1 MFLGRSELYR
11 RSLGCAMELPKLAQ
25 EHGLTSEDLNHV
37 VHLLGFP
44 LPIDLHFSMFMT
56 TIRGQ
61 GTEEQAAYW
70 LPKAAS
76 FGVLGTYAQTEVRTT
91 ERNGG
96 GLRQRERDACEKW
109 RGRPARRAKQKGLR
123 RAQAYGSAPCAS
135 IGAAAHRHQLRP
147 CPPLP
152 TLFPALTPDPCYP
165 VFHPCALTLLDGP
178 RHLFARPRDDRRV
191 RPHLA

>member
-70 LPKAAS
+70 
-76 FGVLGTYAQTEVRTT
+76 QQE
-91 ERNGG
+91 
-96 GLRQRERDACEKW
+96 
-109 RGRPARRAKQKGLR
+109 
-123 RAQAYGSAPCAS
+123 
-135 IGAAAHRHQLRP
+135 
-147 CPPLP
+147 
-152 TLFPALTPDPCYP
+152 
-165 VFHPCALTLLDGP
+165 
-178 RHLFARPRDDRRV
+178 
-191 RPHLA
+191 